1 MKQVT
6 ERLVDL
12 YRGQAIDLVVGIE
25 SRGFIFAP
33 TVACELGAGFVPV
46 RKPGK
51 LPAEAIVETYDL
63 EYGQDSLEVHR
74 DAIREGQRVLL
85 VDDLLATGGTA
96 AATVRLVRR
105 LGGQVGGRGLPG
117 GAGVPQRPRPP
128 ARCRGPIPAA
138 LPGVVLYRLLADP
151 ARAFSIP
158 LVDNF
163 FELFAILALRGR
175 SSRRRARSSAFFNIW
190 CDLAK
195 HAV

>member
-1 MKQVT
+1 MDDFKSLIRHVPDFPKKGILFYDITTLLKQKGALKQVT

-33 TVACELGAGFVPV
+33 TVACDLGAGFVPV

-96 AATVRLVRR
+96 AATVRL
-105 LGGQVGGRGLPG
+105 
-117 GAGVPQRPRPP
+117 
-128 ARCRGPIPAA
+128 
-138 LPGVVLYRLLADP
+138 
-151 ARAFSIP
+151 
-158 LVDNF
+158 
-163 FELFAILALRGR
+163 
-175 SSRRRARSSAFFNIW
+175 
-190 CDLAK
+190 
-195 HAV
+195 